1 MINFNNS
8 EHIQLPDV
16 VELVFKTIHKDYLKV
31 ILMNFSFASFIVF
44 LAVFLITNFA
54 MNVEFSAY
62 IFYFYT
68 VPFLV
73 LMLILVFLLIGF
85 PKRQYILRE
94 RDLSYKSGVFYKT
107 LTTVPFSRIQ
117 HIEIDE
123 RPFSRIFKLASI
135 SVFTAGDS
143 SDDIVIKGIKKM
155 DALQI
160 KEYIS
165 RRING

>member
-8 EHIQLPDV
+8 EYIQLPDV
-16 VELVFKTIHKDYLKV
+16 VELVFKKIHKDYLKV
-31 ILMNFSFASFIVF
+31 ILMNFSFSFFIVF
-44 LAVFLITNFA
+44 LAVFLITNFG
-54 MNVEFSAY
+54 MDVEFSTS

-165 RRING
+165 QRING